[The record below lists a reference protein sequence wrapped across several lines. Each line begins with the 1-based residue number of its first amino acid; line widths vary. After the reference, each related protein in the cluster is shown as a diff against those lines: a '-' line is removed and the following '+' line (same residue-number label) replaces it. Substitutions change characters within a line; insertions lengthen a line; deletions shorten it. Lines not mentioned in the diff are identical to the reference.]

1 MNEVTERVGLNEMA
15 PMRWLANVRTKHNSA
30 PRQSGKV
37 RLGTVLLLAGLALVC
52 IAVSV
57 ELLSRNRT
65 LSAADIAHMNSGQL
79 TKYVFTHQGCDS
91 CHTLSAN
98 YQLGLNDRGQQV
110 SGKFEGCAGL
120 LTAMNVVGELPAAE
134 RSPDEAQVAQRFREF
149 GCETCHQ
156 IVPGK
161 MALTD
166 YGMKMKSLHAP
177 NCTTDTCCA
186 VPRK

>member
-1 MNEVTERVGLNEMA
+1 MA
-15 PMRWLANVRTKHNSA
+15 LMRRLANARTKPKSA

-37 RLGTVLLLAGLALVC
+37 RLGTVLVLGGLALVC

-57 ELLSRNRT
+57 VVLSRSRT
-65 LSAADIAHMNSGQL
+65 PSEAQIARMNSGQL

-98 YQLGLNDRGQQV
+98 YQLGLTERGQQV

-120 LTAMNVVGELPAAE
+120 LTAMNVVGELPPSE
-134 RSPDEAQVAQRFREF
+134 RSPDETQVAQRFQEF

-156 IVPGK
+156 IIPGK

>member
-1 MNEVTERVGLNEMA
+1 MA
-15 PMRWLANVRTKHNSA
+15 LMRWLANTRIRHKSA

-37 RLGTVLLLAGLALVC
+37 RLGTVLVLAGLALVC

-57 ELLSRNRT
+57 KVLSRSRT
-65 LSAADIAHMNSGQL
+65 LSAAEVAHMNSAQL

-91 CHTLSAN
+91 CHTLSAT
-98 YQLGLNDRGQQV
+98 YQLGLTDRGQPLAK
-110 SGKFEGCAGL
+110 GFEGCAGL
-120 LTAMNVVGELPAAE
+120 LTAMNVVGELPPSD
-134 RSPDEAQVAQRFREF
+134 RSPDETQVAQRFQEF

-156 IVPGK
+156 IIPGK

-166 YGMKMKSLHAP
+166 YGMKMKSLHAAT
-177 NCTTDTCCA
+177 CTTDTCCA

>member
-1 MNEVTERVGLNEMA
+1 MC
-15 PMRWLANVRTKHNSA
+15 WLANTRIGHKSA
-30 PRQSGKV
+30 LRQSGKV
-37 RLGTVLLLAGLALVC
+37 RLGTVLVLGGLALVC
-52 IAVSV
+52 VVASV
-57 ELLSRNRT
+57 KLLSRSGT
-65 LSAADIAHMNSGQL
+65 PSQAEIARMNSAQL
-79 TKYVFTHQGCDS
+79 TKYVFSHQGCDS

-98 YQLGLNDRGQQV
+98 YQLGLTERGQQV

-120 LTAMNVVGELPAAE
+120 LTAMNVVGELPPAE
-134 RSPDEAQVAQRFREF
+134 RSPDETQVAQRFQEF

>member
-1 MNEVTERVGLNEMA
+1 MA
-15 PMRWLANVRTKHNSA
+15 LMRRLANVRTKHNSA

-37 RLGTVLLLAGLALVC
+37 RLGTVLVLAGLALVC

-57 ELLSRNRT
+57 EVLSRSRT
-65 LSAADIAHMNSGQL
+65 PSAAQIARMNSGQL

-91 CHTLSAN
+91 CHTLSAT
-98 YQLGLNDRGQQV
+98 YQLGLTDRGQPLAR
-110 SGKFEGCAGL
+110 KFEGCAGL
-120 LTAMNVVGELPAAE
+120 LTAMNVVGELPPAD
-134 RSPDEAQVAQRFREF
+134 RSPDETQVAQRFQEF

-177 NCTTDTCCA
+177 DCTTDTCCA